1 MILVTGTYPPERCG
15 VADYS
20 ARLLETQTS
29 SETGWKLAH
38 TKETTLGALRKNIK
52 MINALNDD
60 VINIQY
66 PSMGYAKSIM
76 PHLLCMYYRL
86 FTKKTVSVTI
96 HEYSMV
102 GWKAF
107 LFEYIFLFFAHKLI
121 FTNQYERAYAIKYV
135 PWVRSKS
142 TIIKI
147 FSNIPQSTGVKKMPE
162 RDYEIGYF
170 GYIIPRKGIEEFI
183 EVVESLKK
191 SGITIKKPYILGMVM
206 PEFKEYGKEI
216 INKAEKCGISVFEGC
231 SDKEVADTL
240 ASTKIA
246 FLPFPDGLSER
257 RGSFLACIKNGMYL
271 VSKEGQFV
279 TEQMRK
285 SFSIV
290 SSTEDA
296 VVELKKL
303 LSISDAELS
312 VLQDKVKDY
321 VNSELPVS
329 WDEVVKQYNNYLL
342 NK

>member
-20 ARLLETQTS
+20 ARLLETQTAK
-29 SETGWKLAH
+29 ETGWKLAH
-38 TKETTLGALRKNIK
+38 TRETSLGALRKNIK

-76 PHLLCMYYRL
+76 PHLLCMYYRI
-86 FTKKTVSVTI
+86 FTRKTVSVTI

-135 PWVRSKS
+135 PWVKSKS

-147 FSNIPQSTGVKKMPE
+147 FSNIPQSTQVKPMSE

-170 GYIIPRKGIEEFI
+170 GYIIPRKGLEEFI
-183 EVVESLKK
+183 EVVDALKK
-191 SGITIKKPYILGMVM
+191 SGVTINKSYILGMVM
-206 PEFKEYGKEI
+206 PEFKEYGREI
-216 INKAEKCGISVFEGC
+216 ISKAEACGIAVYEGC
-231 SDKEVADTL
+231 SDQKVADTL

-285 SFSIV
+285 SFTIV
-290 SSTEDA
+290 SSSEEA
-296 VVELKKL
+296 MSRLKNL
-303 LSISDAELS
+303 LYKNNEELS
-312 VLQDKVKDY
+312 VLQEKVNDY
-321 VNSELPVS
+321 VKSELPVS
-329 WDEVVKQYNNYLL
+329 WDEVVKQYNDYLL
-342 NK
+342 

>member
-1 MILVTGTYPPERCG
+1 MILITGTYPPERCG

-20 ARLLETQTS
+20 ARLLETETAKK
-29 SETGWKLAH
+29 TGWKLAH
-38 TKETTLGALRKNIK
+38 TKETTLGALKRNIK

-66 PSMGYAKSIM
+66 PSMGYAKSII

-86 FTKKTVSVTI
+86 FTKKTVTVTI

-107 LFEYIFLFFAHKLI
+107 LFEYIFLLFANKLI

-135 PWVRSKS
+135 PWVKSKS
-142 TIIKI
+142 SIIKI
-147 FSNIPQSTGVKKMPE
+147 FSNIPQSDNVKPMSE
-162 RDYEIGYF
+162 REYEIGYF

-183 EVVESLKK
+183 NVVDSLKT
-191 SGITIKKPYILGMVM
+191 SGLKIKTPYILGMVM
-206 PEFKEYGKEI
+206 PEFKEYGEEI
-216 INKAEKCGISVFEGC
+216 IRKAEKCGIYVFEGC

-279 TEQMRK
+279 TENMRN

-290 SSTEDA
+290 SSSDESIN
-296 VVELKKL
+296 ELKKL
-303 LSISDAELS
+303 LNMSNDELS
-312 VLQDKVKDY
+312 ILQEKVKNY
-321 VNSELPVS
+321 VSSELPVS
-329 WDEVVKQYNNYLL
+329 WDEVVEQYNRYILEG
-342 NK
+342 